1 MGSYLKEE
9 LLTAAAAAAAADISN
24 SSKDAMSSTSSLRPD
39 YPVGERL
46 VRQEAADIA
55 QPKGS
60 NIKASDGSSS
70 SSSSSFSSSSSEQID
85 KKPKWFKI

>member
-9 LLTAAAAAAAADISN
+9 LLTAAAAAADISN
-24 SSKDAMSSTSSLRPD
+24 SSEDAMSSSSSLRPD

-70 SSSSSFSSSSSEQID
+70 SSSSSSSSEQID